1 MAPLIRVLRPRIATL
16 ALAGT
21 LLACGEAPQDT
32 PTYRAFPVERR
43 DIVVVVEAAG
53 TLEPDVTLE
62 VKSQASGEILELL
75 VDTGDRVEESTL
87 LLRIDRRQ
95 AKNGVDEA
103 EASLEVARAR
113 LANAENEAGRAA
125 RLFEADSLSE
135 SAIDSAR
142 LEVANARSEL
152 VRARVALENAGIAL
166 EDTEVLAPMT
176 GTVIEKNVERGQ
188 VISSPMRDVAGGT
201 LLMRMA
207 DLSRMRVRAF
217 VDETDIG
224 KLRAGMRALVIPAA
238 YPERAL
244 AGEVL
249 KIEPQSITEQNVT
262 MFPVL
267 VRVDNS
273 EGLLKPGMNCEVEV
287 RISERRN
294 VLALPYAALRK
305 PKDLESAALL
315 LGLSPEQVKREL
327 AGSAN
332 AVFVD
337 DAAGPRAVAVETGLT
352 DFDYVE
358 VRSGLSEGERVLL
371 LPSAGLVRSQER
383 FRDRAQR
390 LRGDGLPGVRRA
402 ER

>member
-1 MAPLIRVLRPRIATL
+1 MQRLRIATL

-32 PTYRAFPVERR
+32 PKYRAFPVERR

-113 LANAENEAGRAA
+113 LENAENEAGRAA
-125 RLFEADSLSE
+125 RLFKADSLSE
-135 SAIDSAR
+135 SAFDSAR
-142 LEVANARSEL
+142 LDVANARSEL

-224 KLRAGMRALVIPAA
+224 KLRAGMHVRVTPAS
-238 YPERAL
+238 YPDRAL
-244 AGEVL
+244 AGQVL

-273 EGLLKPGMNCEVEV
+273 ERLLKPGMNCDVEV
-287 RISERRN
+287 RVDERRD
-294 VLALPYAALRK
+294 VLAIPYAALRK
-305 PKDLESAALL
+305 PKHLQSAALL
-315 LGLSPEQVKREL
+315 LGLAPEQVER
-327 AGSAN
+327 ARSGSRDV
-332 AVFVD
+332 VFVD
-337 DAAGPRAVAVETGLT
+337 DAAGPRVVAVETGLT

-390 LRGDGLPGVRRA
+390 VRGDVLPGLRRA